1 MWVKSGST
9 AYQLKGEGGE
19 EEDLRISSHD
29 NFFSVF
35 FVISAF
41 ISLYKMLWILDCLY
55 FELILLL
62 FAFTLLWLTLK
73 AAAR

>member
-1 MWVKSGST
+1 M
-9 AYQLKGEGGE
+9 
-19 EEDLRISSHD
+19 II
-29 NFFSVF
+29 FFSVF

>member
-29 NFFSVF
+29 NFFFRLLCHLCLHKSLQDVLDFGLLVF
-35 FVISAF
+35 
-41 ISLYKMLWILDCLY
+41 
-55 FELILLL
+55 
-62 FAFTLLWLTLK
+62 
-73 AAAR
+73 